1 MMFLKLPDE
10 LRLIISRKVPKN
22 VWNID
27 LLLQEFSIELEA
39 RERAVLLT
47 SNVSN
52 KYQAVEPEP
61 PTSAALFL
69 SQGHR
74 RSPTG
79 SFSRKGH
86 NSASCTTL

>member
-1 MMFLKLPDE
+1 MFLKLPDE
-10 LRLIISRKVPKN
+10 LCLIISRKVPKN

-79 SFSRKGH
+79 SFCRKGH